1 MELIINSI
9 PLLFKGL
16 QNTIMMSIVAT
27 LLATV
32 LGILFAF
39 IQIFSNFI
47 IKAVVEVLLYLIR
60 GVPLL
65 VLLFMMYY
73 SLLYSGL
80 QVNPLIGGSVVIG
93 VYFAAFMSEVFRGG
107 ILSIAKGQ
115 WEAGY
120 ALGLRTHQVVGS
132 ILIYQALRIIGAPF
146 INTVIMIIKGT
157 SLVAIIGVTELTF
170 VGRQIVERTLE
181 PFLIFS
187 LVALIYVVICY
198 SLSLLAQHLE
208 RKIGYVN

>member
-16 QNTIMMSIVAT
+16 QNTLIMSFVAT

-39 IQIFSNFI
+39 IQIFSHVF
-47 IKAVVEVLLYLIR
+47 IKAVVEVFLYLVR

-187 LVALIYVVICY
+187 VVALIYVIICY